1 MSKSGITREKMGKT
15 SAFPLSGRG
24 SGGGGKLPYERGQ
37 DARRLALGVLIS
49 NFGLITAFWA
59 KRNS

>member
-24 SGGGGKLPYERGQ
+24 RGGGTFHMKGDKMPVVSLWGVNFEFWSHY
-37 DARRLALGVLIS
+37 GVL
-49 NFGLITAFWA
+49 GKTQ
-59 KRNS
+59 

>member
-24 SGGGGKLPYERGQ
+24 SGGGGGNFHMKGDKMPIVSLWGVNFEFWSHY
-37 DARRLALGVLIS
+37 GVL
-49 NFGLITAFWA
+49 GKTQ
-59 KRNS
+59 